1 MATTTKSKT
10 DSSDYVYPHIT
21 KIPDVCG
28 GRPAIDHTRVR
39 VVDIVFLQKE
49 GYTPEKMLE
58 EYPDLNLAQVHAAL
72 TYYYDHKEEI
82 DAIIESDRR
91 AFENTHQEWEDYV
104 ERHGGNPPEVPAPED
119 RHISKPAGWQPQR

>member
-1 MATTTKSKT
+1 MTTTANPKI

-58 EYPDLNLAQVHAAL
+58 EYPDLNLAQVYAAL
-72 TYYYDHKEEI
+72 TYYYDHTNEI
-82 DAIIESDRR
+82 DAYIVEDEAWDEKHERDKAEFLSKRR
-91 AFENTHQEWEDYV
+91 SSTS
-104 ERHGGNPPEVPAPED
+104 R
-119 RHISKPAGWQPQR
+119 

>member
-1 MATTTKSKT
+1 MATTTKSNT

-21 KIPDVCG
+21 KISGVCG

-49 GYTPEKMLE
+49 GYAPEKMLE

-72 TYYYDHKEEI
+72 TYYYDHPKEI
-82 DAIIESDRR
+82 DAFI
-91 AFENTHQEWEDYV
+91 AEDEAWD
-104 ERHGGNPPEVPAPED
+104 ERHERDKAEFL
-119 RHISKPAGWQPQR
+119 SKRRSSTSR